1 MKILFVEDDKII
13 AAGLCYSLQQE
24 WGYDVT
30 HCLGVESAKLLSMSR
45 VLVWRSLIWGCRTG
59 AGMTFAGLSRQR
71 PISR

>member
-24 WGYDVT
+24 GYDVT
-30 HCLGVESAKLLSMSR
+30 HCLGVESARAALNEQS
-45 VLVWRSLIWGCRTG
+45 LVWRSLIWGCRTG